1 MSTRTTTRT
10 KKKKAPTLSASGKRI
25 GRPRLAAE
33 TATLAL
39 RVPTEMVEALDR
51 YVVDLG
57 RQLHGVNVTRN
68 DAMRRLLTLG
78 LQQAGHLD
86 LDDGGD
92 K

>member
-1 MSTRTTTRT
+1 
-10 KKKKAPTLSASGKRI
+10 
-25 GRPRLAAE
+25 
-33 TATLAL
+33 
-39 RVPTEMVEALDR
+39 MVEALDR

-86 LDDGGD
+86 LDDGGN

>member
-10 KKKKAPTLSASGKRI
+10 KKKKAPTMSANGKRI
-25 GRPRLAAE
+25 GRPRLADE
-33 TATLAL
+33 TVTLAL
-39 RVPTEMVEALDR
+39 RIPTEMVEALDR

-68 DAMRRLLTLG
+68 DAMRRLLVFG
-78 LQQAGHLD
+78 LNETGHLD